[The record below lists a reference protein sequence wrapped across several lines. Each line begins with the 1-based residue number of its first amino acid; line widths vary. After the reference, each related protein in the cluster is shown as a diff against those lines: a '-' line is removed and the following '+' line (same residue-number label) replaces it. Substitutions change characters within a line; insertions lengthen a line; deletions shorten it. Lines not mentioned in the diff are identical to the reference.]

1 MLRSMMDKGPVD
13 PLLSNPVF
21 SPDIS
26 PTSRGPLHP
35 GATWK
40 GVQRSGRN
48 SYDVCVKFD
57 SVDVSSGALTGTL
70 EIKGLTP
77 ELESL
82 VTFFEGEII
91 GETGPGFLTNKYGAT
106 ELDDMRHWRRF
117 PPFTRNRL
125 EEQMIKPNLNL
136 RGAVNRPY
144 LFMRWKER
152 FVVPRDLSIHGAS
165 FAGIYYACRF
175 RSIRI
180 NASSITLTVTFAGLD
195 CEPALD
201 YLPISRHRG
210 ISPVPRFSPPR
221 RRFSDTS
228 QLSQVAQT
236 RPRPAAPS
244 RTSSAARPSETD
256 TAAFQSP
263 STSSPRPA
271 QPRRT
276 SSGSVSYA
284 AALRGTPLPAADSSP
299 PTSLAT
305 PPGLIPLP
313 ALPPS
318 HANTQPLAEIPTP
331 KSEAEPSF
339 AALSLSPP
347 TTPPS
352 EAPQLPPI
360 PSLASVPL
368 LSSPLLVTNQ
378 RGTRLPE
385 EEWPVPS
392 SPPQSPTSPRSMRRR
407 SSIASQSQVLNETGR
422 GRSGSEAGASL
433 WVGED
438 ETYGLRSWT
447 DATITGFYHYRNSE
461 PYQEISL
468 RYVPTTQGS
477 SQTFTF
483 R

>member
-1 MLRSMMDKGPVD
+1 MLRSMMDKRPVD

-165 FAGIYYACRF
+165 FAGIYYA
-175 RSIRI
+175 S
-180 NASSITLTVTFAGLD
+180 
-195 CEPALD
+195 
-201 YLPISRHRG
+201 
-210 ISPVPRFSPPR
+210 
-221 RRFSDTS
+221 
-228 QLSQVAQT
+228 
-236 RPRPAAPS
+236 
-244 RTSSAARPSETD
+244 
-256 TAAFQSP
+256 
-263 STSSPRPA
+263 
-271 QPRRT
+271 
-276 SSGSVSYA
+276 
-284 AALRGTPLPAADSSP
+284 
-299 PTSLAT
+299 
-305 PPGLIPLP
+305 
-313 ALPPS
+313 
-318 HANTQPLAEIPTP
+318 EIPTP
-331 KSEAEPSF
+331 KSEVEPSF

-368 LSSPLLVTNQ
+368 LSSPLLVTSQ

-392 SPPQSPTSPRSMRRR
+392 SPPQSPTSPPSMRRR
-407 SSIASQSQVLNETGR
+407 SSIAPRSQALSETRR

>member
-1 MLRSMMDKGPVD
+1 MADERPVD
-13 PLLSNPVF
+13 PLLSGPVF
-21 SPDIS
+21 TPDKPPS
-26 PTSRGPLHP
+26 SRGPLHP

-57 SVDVSSGALTGTL
+57 SVDVSSGTLTGTL

-82 VTFFEGEII
+82 ITFFEGEII

-125 EEQMIKPNLNL
+125 DEQMIKPNLNL
-136 RGAVNRPY
+136 RGAANRPY

-175 RSIRI
+175 RSLPS
-180 NASSITLTVTFAGLD
+180 NASSVTLSLTFTGLD

-201 YLPISRHRG
+201 YESLHRG
-210 ISPVPRFSPPR
+210 ISPAPRFSPSR
-221 RRFSDTS
+221 RRFSNQTQPS
-228 QLSQVAQT
+228 QLAQT
-236 RPRPAAPS
+236 RPSPTAPS
-244 RTSSAARPSETD
+244 RTSYAAQPSETD
-256 TAAFQSP
+256 TTASQSP
-263 STSSPRPA
+263 STSPRPA

-276 SSGSVSYA
+276 SSHSVSYA
-284 AALRGTPLPAADSSP
+284 AALRGTSPPAADSFP

-313 ALPPS
+313 LPPPS
-318 HANTQPLAEIPTP
+318 HDITQPPAEVPTP
-331 KSEAEPSF
+331 KSELEPSSE
-339 AALSLSPP
+339 ALWLSPP

-360 PSLASVPL
+360 PSLASAPL
-368 LSSPLLVTNQ
+368 LSSSLLAINPREAQ
-378 RGTRLPE
+378 SRE

-392 SPPQSPTSPRSMRRR
+392 SPPHPPTSPRSMRRR
-407 SSIASQSQVLNETGR
+407 SSIAQRADAPSEAGR
-422 GRSGSEAGASL
+422 GRAGSEGGKSL
-433 WVGED
+433 SGGED
-438 ETYGLRSWT
+438 EAYGLRSWT

-477 SQTFTF
+477 SQTFAF